1 MGYSH
6 FFAHAVSFAK
16 YAGLLGISALLGA
29 ALNSPN
35 ARAADEAV
43 SQIGTSVI
51 VVNRVTGQLQQNERQ
66 LKQGERVFLKEV
78 LEASE
83 KSQAEL
89 RLDDNTKLALGPKAR
104 LVLDEYV
111 VNKKVSVNLVKG
123 AFRFITGDSGSKS
136 YTIKT
141 PTASMGVRG
150 TVVDIYVCDN
160 GDSLFLL
167 HDGTIDICTRT
178 SPGSLS
184 QNCRPLGNVG
194 QIIQSGQD
202 GRLSRPLK
210 YNNRLCPGVTVQEAF
225 PFIGKPLAVDPVAR
239 LSYPQITDQSA
250 KPKAP

>member
-1 MGYSH
+1 MRRSFVSKFRRADAH
-6 FFAHAVSFAK
+6 RKFWIFASLATCLI
-16 YAGLLGISALLGA
+16 AGSAYT
-29 ALNSPN
+29 
-35 ARAADEAV
+35 ADEAPN
-43 SQIGTSVI
+43 QIGTSVVI
-51 VVNRVTGQLQQNERQ
+51 VNRVTGQLQQNERQ

-89 RLDDNTKLALGPKAR
+89 RLDDNTRLALGPKAR
-104 LVLDEYV
+104 LVLDDYV
-111 VNKKVSVNLVKG
+111 VSKKITVSMVKG

-150 TVVDIYVCDN
+150 TVVDVYVCDN

-167 HDGTIDICTRT
+167 HDGRIDICTST
-178 SPGSLS
+178 SPGSLA
-184 QNCRPLGNVG
+184 QNCRALANVG
-194 QIIQSGQD
+194 QIVQSGPD

-210 YNNRLCPGVTVQEAF
+210 YNPRLCPGVTVQEAF

-239 LSYPQITDQSA
+239 LSYPQITDQNA
-250 KPKAP
+250 KPKPKP

>member
-1 MGYSH
+1 MRCC
-6 FFAHAVSFAK
+6 AVIKHLRSAAYGKFWICASLATCLI
-16 YAGLLGISALLGA
+16 AGVTY
-29 ALNSPN
+29 
-35 ARAADEAV
+35 AADEATT
-43 SQIGTSVI
+43 QIGTSVVI
-51 VVNRVTGQLQQNERQ
+51 VNRVTGQLLQNERQ

-104 LVLDEYV
+104 LVLDDYV
-111 VNKKVSVNLVKG
+111 VGKKITVNMVKG

-150 TVVDIYVCDN
+150 TVVDVYVCDN

-167 HDGTIDICTRT
+167 HDGRIDVCTRT
-178 SPGSLS
+178 APGSLS
-184 QNCRPLGNVG
+184 QNCRPLANVG
-194 QIIQSGQD
+194 QIVQAGQD

-210 YNNRLCPGVTVQEAF
+210 YSPRLCPGVTVQEAF

-239 LSYPQITDQSA
+239 LSYPQITDQNA
-250 KPKAP
+250 KPKP

>member
-1 MGYSH
+1 MDHNY
-6 FFAHAVSFAK
+6 FFAHVVSFAR
-16 YAGLLGISALLGA
+16 YAGLFCMCALLGGAINPPSA
-29 ALNSPN
+29 A
-35 ARAADEAV
+35 AADEAV

-51 VVNRVTGQLQQNERQ
+51 VVNRVTGRLQQSERQ
-66 LKQGERVFLKEV
+66 LKQGERVFLKEA
-78 LEASE
+78 LEASD

-89 RLDDNTKLALGPKAR
+89 KLDDNTKLALGPKAR

-111 VNKKVSVNLVKG
+111 VNKKVSLNLVKG
-123 AFRFITGDSGSKS
+123 AFRFITGDSGSKA

-167 HDGTIDICTRT
+167 HDGTIDICNRT

-194 QIIQSGQD
+194 QIIQSSQN
-202 GRLSRPLK
+202 GRMSRPLK
-210 YNNRLCPGVTVQEAF
+210 FNSRLCPGVTVQEAF
-225 PFIGKPLAVDPVAR
+225 PFVGKPLAVDPVAR

>member
-1 MGYSH
+1 MRHRAISKCSP
-6 FFAHAVSFAK
+6 FAVKRAGAVLTCAFLTAS
-16 YAGLLGISALLGA
+16 LLVSSG
-29 ALNSPN
+29 NT
-35 ARAADEAV
+35 ADESV
-43 SQIGTSVI
+43 NQIGTSVVI
-51 VVNRVTGQLQQNERQ
+51 VNRVTGQLQQNERQ

-89 RLDDNTKLALGPKAR
+89 RLDDNTRLALGPKAR
-104 LVLDEYV
+104 LVLDDYV
-111 VNKKVSVNLVKG
+111 VNKKVTVNMVKG

-150 TVVDIYVCDN
+150 TVVDVYVCDN

-167 HDGTIDICTRT
+167 HDGAILICNRT
-178 SPGSLS
+178 SPGSLA
-184 QNCRPLGNVG
+184 QNCRPLANVG

-202 GRLSRPLK
+202 GLLSKPLK
-210 YNNRLCPGVTVQEAF
+210 YNSRLCPGVTVQEAF

-239 LSYPQITDQSA
+239 LSYPQITDESS
-250 KPKAP
+250 KPKTP